1 MLCIDRLLV
10 DGWNMGAWWILKKMD
25 KSSMTQLCDP
35 GFWKIGVM
43 FLQIWKTETKSCM
56 TLPGLP

>member
-25 KSSMTQLCDP
+25 KSSMTQICDP

-43 FLQIWKTETKSCM
+43 FL
-56 TLPGLP
+56 